1 MSAATEGRRRYI
13 GFPDLMIS
21 QEEPTEQTEASASDE
36 QYRLTHSSQI
46 GTVLRDLAWQ
56 KCILNV
62 RTRRG
67 VETVSTVLQVDPA
80 TRSFVFD
87 WCRNEEEAQALMQS
101 EENAIS
107 ASLRGV
113 PVNFTIGPPEATQFE
128 GGPAFRAAFPEK
140 LYHFQRRR
148 HFRARTLVSKSY
160 FCEARLPNGAA
171 VRLDISDLSLSGVG
185 LRSRTVGDTELPV
198 GAQLSR
204 ARLNFGDLGKLDLDL
219 QIVGHWLVG
228 REDSAIHHYGC
239 AFVNAD
245 GRLENT
251 LQRLV
256 FALELAHR
264 G

>member
-1 MSAATEGRRRYI
+1 MSTEETIVPSEAA
-13 GFPDLMIS
+13 
-21 QEEPTEQTEASASDE
+21 ASEE

-62 RTRRG
+62 RAARG
-67 VETVSTVLQVDPA
+67 HETVSSVLRVDPA
-80 TRSFVFD
+80 SRTFVFD
-87 WCRNEEEAQALMQS
+87 WCRNDEEAQALLAS
-101 EENAIS
+101 DHNSFS

-113 PVNFTIGPPEATQFE
+113 PVNFVIGKPTATEYE
-128 GGPAFRAAFPEK
+128 GAPAFTAAFPDK

-148 HFRARTLVSKSY
+148 HFRARTLVTKGYS
-160 FCEARLPNGAA
+160 CEGRLADGS
-171 VRLDISDLSLSGVG
+171 VVKLDISDLSLSGVG
-185 LRSRTVGDTELPV
+185 LRSRTVDEARLPV
-198 GAQLSR
+198 GTRLAR
-204 ARLNFGDLGKLDLDL
+204 ARLDFGVLGKLDLDL

-228 REDSAIHHYGC
+228 RDDNAIHHYGC